1 MYQALD
7 DRLMD
12 ERTMGELSLGRPL
25 DRGGCLILYS
35 FLQLFRDFDFWPLNG
50 DPTVYVLFPVEKYQ
64 GPSTPIN
71 NEIGEGRGNKM
82 MTRTKANWLV
92 QLKCNIGQRIPY
104 FDYCQFTFI

>member
-1 MYQALD
+1 MRQALD

-50 DPTVYVLFPVEKYQ
+50 DPTVYVLFPVEQYQ

-71 NEIGEGRGNKM
+71 NEIGEGRGDKNDDQ
-82 MTRTKANWLV
+82 N
-92 QLKCNIGQRIPY
+92 QRKLALAMKY
-104 FDYCQFTFI
+104 ALLSADTLF